1 MSAQGFVAFD
11 LGAESGR
18 AMLATLHNGRL
29 QLDELHRFANIPLR
43 LPSGLHWNVTQLWA
57 DLLEGLRRAAATAN
71 KRNITLVSLGV
82 DTWGVDFALL
92 GKSGQLLGLP
102 FAYRDERNPPAQQW
116 AFERVGRE
124 AIYAATG
131 IQFLPFNS
139 LFQLIA
145 QKHTEPAV
153 LDHARHMLTM
163 PDLLHYFFTGEAAN
177 EATNASTTQM
187 VNPFTGQW
195 AADLLTALD
204 LPTHFL
210 GRIAPA
216 GAKLGRVLPH
226 VAQAT
231 SLDSLADSLQVIAP
245 GTHDTAS
252 AVAAVPVA
260 ADETRP
266 WAYLSSGTWSL
277 MGAELDQPIVTNAS
291 CDAGF
296 TNERGVGGKIRFL
309 KNIAGLWLVQET
321 RRDYEQQGHSYDY
334 AELTRLAA
342 ESEPFRTLVNP
353 DHPPFLSPGSML
365 AKLRDYA
372 AATGQPAPDSP
383 GQAVRC
389 CLESLA
395 LCYRRTLDALE
406 SLLGRRIELLH
417 IVGGG
422 GRNELL
428 DQMTADALGR
438 PVIVGPYEAT
448 AVGNALTQAIGI
460 GAVKNLADLRRIV
473 RASFDP
479 RTFAPRDP
487 TAFEKHLPRFDAL
500 RGRTIA

>member
-18 AMLATLHNGRL
+18 AMLAMLANGRL
-29 QLDELHRFANIPLR
+29 QLDELHRFANVPLR
-43 LPSGLHWNVTQLWA
+43 LPSGLHWNITQLWA
-57 DLLEGLRRAAATAN
+57 HLLEGLRRAAAAATQ
-71 KRNITLVSLGV
+71 RNITLTGLGV

-92 GKSGQLLGLP
+92 GRSGQLLGLP
-102 FAYRDERNPPAQQW
+102 FAYRDARNPPAQRW
-116 AFERVGRE
+116 AFDRVGRE

-145 QKHTEPAV
+145 QKQAEPAV
-153 LDHARHMLTM
+153 LDHARHMLTI
-163 PDLLHYFFTGEAAN
+163 PDLLHYFFTGQPVN

-210 GRIAPA
+210 GRIDPA
-216 GAKLGRVLPH
+216 GTKLGKLLPH
-226 VAQAT
+226 IADA
-231 SLDSLADSLQVIAP
+231 LDGSIRDLIVIAP

-252 AVAAVPVA
+252 AVAAVPA
-260 ADETRP
+260 AAAESRS

-277 MGAELDQPIVTNAS
+277 MGAELDKPIVTDAS
-291 CDAGF
+291 RDAGF
-296 TNERGVGGKIRFL
+296 TNERGVEGKIRFL

-321 RRDYEQQGHSYDY
+321 RRDYEHRGTTYDY

-353 DHPPFLSPGSML
+353 DHSPFLSPGHML

-372 AATGQPAPDSP
+372 AATGQPAPETP

-406 SLLGRRIELLH
+406 SLLARRIELLH

-422 GRNELL
+422 GRNDLL
-428 DQMTADALGR
+428 NQMTADALGR

-448 AVGNALTQAIGI
+448 AVGNALTQAIGV
-460 GAVKNLADLRRIV
+460 GMVKNLADLRRIV

-479 RTFAPRDP
+479 RSFEPRDAA
-487 TAFEKHLPRFDAL
+487 AFEKQLPRFDAL
-500 RGRTIA
+500 RGRTICGH